1 MLGVKYFLVKWDME
15 ADNEVLLEL
24 DDLWGVFQQMQD
36 I

>member
-15 ADNEVLLEL
+15 SDNEVLLEL